1 MHFVD
6 LKRRFHELTD
16 AEQEDTELLVALSA
30 YEFGP
35 AIGWP
40 ELLEH
45 ARVIVLAEA
54 GAGKT
59 REMEEQ
65 AKHLEKEGR
74 FAFFVPLEDL
84 DRESIANVLSPLD
97 EKRLEAWKADGRALS
112 WFFLDAV
119 DELKLTGGKLD
130 RALRRFSTAIDGHN
144 HRCLATGRA
153 SQWRLLR
160 DARRRGC

>member
-54 GAGKT
+54 GAGKRGRWKSRQNT
-59 REMEEQ
+59 SKKKDVLPSSCHWTTLIGNLLLTFSRHSTKRGS
-65 AKHLEKEGR
+65 KHG
-74 FAFFVPLEDL
+74 
-84 DRESIANVLSPLD
+84 
-97 EKRLEAWKADGRALS
+97 KRTAERCRG
-112 WFFLDAV
+112 F
-119 DELKLTGGKLD
+119 
-130 RALRRFSTAIDGHN
+130 FST
-144 HRCLATGRA
+144 RWM
-153 SQWRLLR
+153 S
-160 DARRRGC
+160 